1 MTEQSPPSP
10 IAIIGMGLRLPG
22 GVSTANEFW
31 DLLINKRDG
40 RRRVPSDRFNVDGFH
55 GSAAHRQKVASD
67 HGYFLDADIKAF
79 DNDSFPSSA
88 SDLERLDPQ
97 QKLLTEVAWETIES
111 AGQASLRGSD
121 MGVYV
126 GVFGEDW
133 HNIMHQDRQS
143 TGNSRSIASGDF
155 ALANWLSYALD
166 VRGPSMTIRTACSA
180 SMSAL
185 HLACLALRNG
195 DCQSALVAGC
205 SIIIEPSMTLV
216 MSDQQVLSPTG
227 SCKTF
232 DAAADGFARGEA
244 INAILIKPLDAALQ
258 AGDPIRAIIRATA
271 ANSDGR
277 MSSLGCPSA
286 EAQEVM
292 IRNAYK
298 SAGIDDISL
307 TPYIEC
313 HGTGTPV
320 GDPIEVAALAGA
332 FGRRGAFIGSVKP
345 NVGHGEGASGITS
358 IIKAALSLENST
370 IPPNINFST
379 PSPRIPWDD
388 YKFEVPLEPMP
399 FPEGRPARISVNSF
413 GIGGAN
419 AHAILESAAEYGISR
434 LTNGQRNGHST
445 NSAEEQSTNGVNG
458 LTEKGRDKLSW
469 PSILPVSANTENS
482 LQRRISD
489 IKGYIET
496 HPGSIDDVVYTMGL
510 RRAHLAFRTFSIVQD
525 GVARSLEFSSVEKTG
540 ACKAVFVFTGQ
551 GAQWEGMARSL
562 MLSSPS
568 FRRDIKEMDDA
579 LRTLKEPLQWTLQG
593 LLSTGLEGNVDYI
606 NEPEFAQ
613 PLCTAIQIAL
623 VNFLGKCGI
632 TPHAVVGHSSGEIA
646 AAYAAGALT
655 ASEAIICAYLRGQTT
670 RLKTRD
676 GLGLM
681 AAVGLSRDAIAPYL
695 VDGAIIACENSPK
708 SLTISGDAEAV
719 RQTLEKI
726 KAQEPDTTIQ
736 KLHVNVAYHS
746 HHMRD
751 VGGVYQE
758 RLSPYMKEVREPKV
772 PFFSSVYGKPVDK
785 RACSENRLDAEYWRK
800 NLESPVLFHGA
811 VSSLLTSFPDVATVV
826 EIGPHSALRGPLRQ
840 IFQERT
846 SKKSPSY
853 VATLVRSKECAQ
865 SILET
870 VGQLYARG
878 YEIDF
883 SFLNRKASTLADLPN
898 YPWDHRLEFWKESR
912 VAKAWRMKENP
923 HHELLGDR
931 CPESSTLEPI
941 WRNVLH
947 HSDVPWLG
955 DHKVGTNIVFPCT
968 GYVGIMGE
976 AVRQALGG
984 KGYVIQNLTVKAA
997 LMLPET
1003 DPIEIMTTM
1012 RPARLTDLTNS
1023 SSWFEIFISTF
1034 NGETWTENC
1043 TGQVMAS
1050 IAEEEASTS
1059 TAKQQTGLEPGG
1071 SYSRQISKGY
1081 FYDHMRH
1088 MGLRYGP
1095 RFQGLADISTDPERY
1110 VATATLNGAS
1120 AEKEASYLVHPA
1132 TLDCCLQLCVV
1143 AGCRGMARSIDTLM
1157 LPVSI
1162 RRIAIH
1168 PGGEK
1173 DLVASAVADLDGSNA
1188 SVIVVSKRSRR
1199 PVVQLD
1205 GTRGIPFDTGDAL
1218 DGRHGLTSAC
1228 LEWLPD
1234 IDCLSA
1240 VELTIQRC
1248 DNRREPRKIGEKLT
1262 SLGILQ
1268 TLNVIESLDV
1278 SPSGYLAKYVVWLKE
1293 EKQAMIRGDR
1303 PIAIPGE
1310 QEWALMTPS
1319 ALKDLAKS
1327 TLVELEGISDRTV
1340 INVGHMIYDMSQ
1352 QESIEPIFRGTNP
1365 VELIVADDRINDFY
1379 TFQCSANPAEFFRLC
1394 GHAKPTMKVLEI
1406 GAGTGSTTE
1415 DVLKSLMSKD
1425 GVRLYEQYV
1434 YTDISP
1440 WFFTGARERFKDRTG
1455 IEYKV
1460 LDITKSPEEQGFE
1473 LGSFDIVVASNVL
1486 HATPFLHETLR
1497 NVRSLLKLDGRL
1509 YLTELVK
1516 PLSWRFINFITGRL
1530 PGWWVGEADDRAD
1543 VPFVSVERWD
1553 AELRAAGF
1561 SGVDSCV
1568 LDDDEPYCTCAHMTS
1583 RAVAATP
1590 SKPETV
1596 VMLYRHERN
1605 EFACGLADIWAGDGI
1620 DVRWAQL
1627 GNYNEDFADVEH
1639 VISTV
1644 DLEGPFFHDLAEPD
1658 YTAFMSFLSSL
1669 KRGVLWLTRSAQ
1681 IACTDPRYGLV
1692 NGVART
1698 VHLEL
1703 SIDFWTA
1710 ELQSL
1715 DVKTT
1720 TAVLSIARK
1729 FFDRTPSSRGMDT
1742 EYAVHDGI
1750 VRIAR
1755 CHWTSVAGALEP
1767 EKDEGCARQMVVG
1780 QYGVLDSLKW
1790 IRREPQ
1796 TLEELDVEVDI
1807 RCVGLNFLDIM
1818 VAMGLV
1824 PKPKDS
1830 LGAEAVGVVSRVGS
1844 AVKHVA
1850 VGDRVWVVHQ
1860 GLFTT
1865 RKVVPG
1871 VFVYQMPDGL
1881 AFEEAVTMPVVYATV
1896 IYTLMTLG
1904 HLQQGQSVLIHSAV
1918 GGVGQ
1923 AAIHI
1928 CKMLGAE
1935 IYATVGS
1942 EIKVEHLNKNYGIP
1956 RERIFN
1962 SRSDSFLDDVMQATN
1977 GKGVDIVLNSLSGDL
1992 LHASWE
1998 CVARGGK
2005 MMEIGKRDILER
2017 GRLALNLFQDNRS
2030 FYGFDLVALLRDR
2043 TEAFPELVSQFLGF
2057 LAKGQIKPVQPIHQF
2072 SAKNIADAVRF
2083 MRSGE
2088 HIGKIVITV
2097 PEDPTEIPSTKLAD
2111 MSCLSDTSSYLL
2123 VGGLGGLGK
2132 GVTRWLVE
2140 KGARNF
2146 CFLSRSAG
2154 TSEGDK
2160 AFFKELEEQECRVS
2174 AVAGS
2179 VADMADVHKAVE
2191 AAPTP
2196 ISGVLQLSMVLR
2208 DNSLF
2213 QLSYD
2218 DWTAAQQPKVQGTWN
2233 LHKALVDTKLD
2244 FFILASSLS
2253 GFVGQPGQANYA
2265 SANSFLDSFVQYRHS
2280 LNLPCS
2286 VVDLGA
2292 VEGIG
2297 YLSDKQSKL
2306 NVYKSFGAD
2315 LLHEQNIIDSIQLA
2329 MKRSSP
2335 ANSMRPTSRRGPFAN
2350 KSQILVGLTSSKPLN
2365 DPTNRIPFKHD
2376 ARLGLLNNMV
2386 TASEATLQ
2394 SRDQGMSQLISQFE
2408 ANPGLLTDPDAVS
2421 QVSHEIGRILFR
2433 LLLLPEDT
2441 LDTSMSLASIGI
2453 DSLAS
2458 IEIRNWW
2465 RRTLGVDKS
2474 VFEIMN
2480 AGTIDG
2486 LGKLAVLSLKKKHE
2500 GDG

>member
-1 MTEQSPPSP
+1 MTEHHPLSP

-22 GVSTANEFW
+22 GVSTASEFW
-31 DLLINKRDG
+31 DLLINKKDG
-40 RRRVPSDRFNVDGFH
+40 RRRVPPDRFNLDGFH
-55 GSAAHRQKVASD
+55 GEAAHRQKVASQ
-67 HGYFLDADIKAF
+67 HGYFLDANIKAF
-79 DNDSFPSSA
+79 DSDFFPVSA
-88 SDLERLDPQ
+88 ADLGRLDPQ
-97 QKLLTEVAWETIES
+97 QKMLTEVVWETIES

-121 MGVYV
+121 TGVYV

-133 HNIMHQDRQS
+133 HNIMHQDKQS

-155 ALANWLSYALD
+155 ALANWISYALD
-166 VRGPSMTIRTACSA
+166 ARGPSMTIRTACSA

-185 HLACLALRNG
+185 HLACLAIRNG
-195 DCQSALVAGC
+195 DCESAIVAGC

-216 MSDQQVLSPTG
+216 MSEQQVLSPTG

-244 INAILIKPLDAALQ
+244 INAILIKPLDAAIK
-258 AGDPIRAIIRATA
+258 AGDPIRAVIRATA

-277 MSSLGCPSA
+277 ISSMGCPSA

-298 SAGIDDISL
+298 AAGIDDISL
-307 TPYIEC
+307 TPFIEC

-370 IPPNINFST
+370 IPPNINFFT

-388 YKFEVPLEPMP
+388 YKFQVPLEPIP

-419 AHAILESAAEYGISR
+419 AHAIMESAAAYGISS
-434 LTNGQRNGHST
+434 LSNGQRNGHST
-445 NSAEEQSTNGVNG
+445 DPSQEERRNGENG
-458 LTEKGRDKLSW
+458 HSS
-469 PSILPVSANTENS
+469 PSCPSLLPVSANTENS

-489 IKGYIET
+489 TKAYIEA
-496 HPGSIDDVVYTMGL
+496 HPGSIDDLVYTMGL
-510 RRAHLAFRTFSIVQD
+510 RRVHLAYRSFSIVQD
-525 GVARSLEFSSVEKTG
+525 GVARSLEFSPVEKAG
-540 ACKAVFVFTGQ
+540 GCKAVFVFTGQ

-562 MLSSPS
+562 MLSSAS
-568 FRRDIKEMDDA
+568 FRRDIREMDDA
-579 LRTLKEPLQWTLQG
+579 LRTLDQPLRWTLQD
-593 LLSTGLEGNVDYI
+593 LLNSGMKGNKNYI
-606 NEPEFAQ
+606 NEAEFAQ

-623 VNFLGKCGI
+623 VNFLSKCGVK
-632 TPHAVVGHSSGEIA
+632 PYAVVGHSSGEIA

-655 ASEAIICAYLRGQTT
+655 ASEAITCAHLRGQST
-670 RLKTRD
+670 RLKRRD
-676 GLGLM
+676 GLM
-681 AAVGLSRDAIAPYL
+681 AAVGLGRDVVLPYL

-708 SLTISGDAEAV
+708 SVTISGDAEAV
-719 RQTLEKI
+719 RETLERI
-726 KAQEPDTTIQ
+726 KAKEADTTTRI
-736 KLHVNVAYHS
+736 LHVSVAYHS
-746 HHMRD
+746 YHMRD
-751 VGGVYQE
+751 VGGVYQG
-758 RLSPYMKEVREPKV
+758 RLSPHMKQVKEPRV
-772 PFFSSVYGKPVDK
+772 PLFSTVYGKAVDSK
-785 RACSENRLDAEYWRK
+785 TRLDAEYWRK

-811 VSSLLTSFPDVATVV
+811 VSNLLSRLPDVTTVI
-826 EIGPHSALRGPLRQ
+826 EIGPHSALQGPLRQ

-853 VATLVRSKECAQ
+853 VATLLRSKECVE
-865 SILET
+865 SILGT

-878 YEIDF
+878 YDIDF
-883 SFLNRKASTLADLPN
+883 SFLNPKASTLVDLPT
-898 YPWDHRLEFWKESR
+898 YPWDHRSDHWKESR
-912 VAKAWRMKENP
+912 VSEAWRMKKNP

-931 CPESSTLEPI
+931 SPESSTLEPV

-947 HSDVPWLG
+947 HSDVPWLSE
-955 DHKVGTNIVFPCT
+955 HKVGTNVVFPCT

-984 KGYVIQNLTVKAA
+984 EGYVVQNLTVKAA
-997 LMLPET
+997 LVLPET

-1023 SSWFEIFISTF
+1023 SSWHEISISTF

-1043 TGQVMAS
+1043 TGQAMAS
-1050 IAEEEASTS
+1050 FEETTSTS
-1059 TAKQQTGLEPGG
+1059 TKKQQPGIG
-1071 SYSRQISKGY
+1071 NEGNYSRRIAKSY

-1095 RFQGLADISTDPERY
+1095 RFQGLEDISTDPNRL
-1110 VATATLNGAS
+1110 VAMANLKDAS

-1143 AGCRGMARSIDTLM
+1143 AVCRGMARSIDTLM

-1168 PGGEK
+1168 PGGET
-1173 DLVASAVADLDGSNA
+1173 DLEASAAADLDGSNA
-1188 SVIVVSKRSRR
+1188 SVVVVSKHSRK
-1199 PVVQLD
+1199 PVVELD
-1205 GTRGIPFDTGDAL
+1205 GTRAIPFDTGDAL
-1218 DGRHGLTSAC
+1218 GSRHGLTSAR

-1234 IDCLSA
+1234 IDCLST
-1240 VELTIQRC
+1240 VESTIQRG
-1248 DNRREPRKIGEKLT
+1248 DNKREPRKIGEKLT
-1262 SLGILQ
+1262 SLAILQ
-1268 TLNVIESLDV
+1268 TLHVIESLDV
-1278 SPSGYLAKYVVWLKE
+1278 SPTGHLAKYIVWLE
-1293 EKQAMIRGDR
+1293 EQKQAMIRGDG
-1303 PIAIPGE
+1303 PLAFPE
-1310 QEWALMTPS
+1310 EKEWALMKPS
-1319 ALKDLAKS
+1319 SLKDVAKS
-1327 TLVELEGISDRTV
+1327 TLAELEATADGVV
-1340 INVGHMIYDMSQ
+1340 INVGHMVYDMSQ

-1365 VELIVADDRINDFY
+1365 VELIVADERINDFY
-1379 TFQCSANPAEFFRLC
+1379 TFQCSASAAEFFRLC

-1406 GAGTGSTTE
+1406 GAGTGSTTR
-1415 DVLKSLMSKD
+1415 DVLNSLVSED
-1425 GVRLYEQYV
+1425 GVRLYDQYV

-1440 WFFTGARERFKDRTG
+1440 WFFTAARERFKDRVG
-1455 IEYKV
+1455 VVYKV

-1473 LGSFDIVVASNVL
+1473 PESFDMIVASNVL
-1486 HATPFLHETLR
+1486 HATPSLHETLR
-1497 NVRSLLKLDGRL
+1497 NVRSLLKSDGRF

-1530 PGWWVGEADDRAD
+1530 PGWWIGEDDDRAD

-1553 AELRAAGF
+1553 AELRDAGF
-1561 SGVDSCV
+1561 SGVDASV

-1583 RAVAATP
+1583 RAVAAVTP
-1590 SKPETV
+1590 KPETV
-1596 VMLYRHERN
+1596 VMLYRQEKN
-1605 EFACGLADIWAGDGI
+1605 EFACGLADIWTRDGI
-1620 DVRWAQL
+1620 EVRWTQL
-1627 GNYNEDFADVEH
+1627 GDYSDDLAGVEH
-1639 VISTV
+1639 VISAI

-1658 YTAFMSFLSSL
+1658 YQAFMTFLTKL
-1669 KRGVLWLTRSAQ
+1669 KRGVLWLTRPAQ

-1698 VHLEL
+1698 VRVEL
-1703 SIDFWTA
+1703 SLDFWTA
-1710 ELQSL
+1710 ELQRL
-1715 DVKTT
+1715 DETTT

-1729 FFDRTPSSRGMDT
+1729 FFIRTPLSRGMDT
-1742 EYAVHDGI
+1742 EYAVHDGV

-1755 CHWTSVAGALEP
+1755 CHWSSVAGALQPAE
-1767 EKDEGCARQMVVG
+1767 DDGCARQMVVG
-1780 QYGVLDSLKW
+1780 QYGVLDSLTW
-1790 IRREPQ
+1790 VRRESQ
-1796 TLEELDVEVDI
+1796 TVGELDVEVDI

-1830 LGAEAVGVVSRVGS
+1830 LGAEAVGVVRRVGS
-1844 AVKHVA
+1844 AVEHVS
-1850 VGDRVWVVHQ
+1850 VGDRVWVVHL

-1871 VFVYQMPDGL
+1871 VLVYRMPEGL
-1881 AFEEAVTMPVVYATV
+1881 TFEEAATMPIVYATV
-1896 IYTLMTLG
+1896 IYTVITLG
-1904 HLQQGQSVLIHSAV
+1904 HLRRGQSVLIHSAV

-1942 EIKVEHLNKNYGIP
+1942 EAKVEYLNTNHGIP
-1956 RERIFN
+1956 RDRIFN
-1962 SRSDSFLDDVMQATN
+1962 SRNASFQHNLLQATN
-1977 GKGVDIVLNSLSGDL
+1977 GKGVDMVLNSLSGDL

-1998 CVARGGK
+1998 CVAKGGK

-2017 GRLALNLFQDNRS
+2017 GRLALNMFQDNRA

-2043 TEAFPELVSQFLGF
+2043 PESFPELISQFLSFFSEGH
-2057 LAKGQIKPVQPIHQF
+2057 IKPVQPIHQF
-2072 SAKNIADAVRF
+2072 SAQNIAEAVRF
-2083 MRSGE
+2083 MRSGD
-2088 HIGKIVITV
+2088 HIGKIVITI
-2097 PEDPTEIPSTKLAD
+2097 PENPTEIPCTRLAD
-2111 MSCLSDTSSYLL
+2111 TSPLLSGTKSYLL

-2140 KGARNF
+2140 RGARSF

-2154 TSEGDK
+2154 TSEGDR
-2160 AFFKELEEQECRVS
+2160 AFFRELEEQGCRVT
-2174 AVAGS
+2174 AVVGS
-2179 VADMADVHKAVE
+2179 VANMADVQRAVE

-2196 ISGVLQLSMVLR
+2196 IAGVLQLSMVLR
-2208 DNSLF
+2208 DNSIS
-2213 QLSYD
+2213 QLSYN
-2218 DWTAAQQPKVQGTWN
+2218 DWKVVQQPKVQGTWN
-2233 LHKALVDTKLD
+2233 LHEALVDTTLD

-2253 GFVGQPGQANYA
+2253 GTVGQPGQVNYA
-2265 SANSFLDSFVQYRHS
+2265 SANTFLDSFVQYRHG
-2280 LNLPCS
+2280 LGMPCS

-2315 LLHEQNIIDSIQLA
+2315 LLHEQNIMDTIELA
-2329 MKRSSP
+2329 MKRSLPS
-2335 ANSMRPTSRRGPFAN
+2335 NSIGPTSSRGPFSN

-2376 ARLGLLNNMV
+2376 ARISLLNNMV
-2386 TASEATLQ
+2386 TANETTLQ
-2394 SRDQGMSQLISQFE
+2394 SRDQGMSQLISQYE
-2408 ANPGLLTDPDAVS
+2408 ANPELLNDPDTVG

-2474 VFEIMN
+2474 VLEIMN
-2480 AGTIDG
+2480 AGTIEG
-2486 LGKLAVLSLKKKHE
+2486 LGKLAISSLKKKHE
-2500 GDG
+2500 GE

>member
-1 MTEQSPPSP
+1 MTQQPPLSP

-31 DLLINKRDG
+31 DLLINKQDG
-40 RRRVPSDRFNVDGFH
+40 RRRVPPDRFNIDGFH
-55 GSAAHRQKVASD
+55 GEAAHRQKVASQ
-67 HGYFLDADIKAF
+67 HGYFLDANIKAF
-79 DNDSFPSSA
+79 DNDSFPSNA
-88 SDLERLDPQ
+88 ADLERLDPQ
-97 QKLLTEVAWETIES
+97 QRLLTEVAWEAMES

-121 MGVYV
+121 TGVYV

-133 HNIMHQDRQS
+133 HNIMHQDRQR

-195 DCQSALVAGC
+195 DCQSAIVAGC
-205 SIIIEPSMTLV
+205 SIIMEPSMTLV
-216 MSDQQVLSPTG
+216 MSEQQVLSPTG

-232 DAAADGFARGEA
+232 DASADGFARGEA
-244 INAILIKPLDAALQ
+244 INAILIKPLDAALK
-258 AGDPIRAIIRATA
+258 AGDPIRAVIRATA

-277 MSSLGCPSA
+277 ISSMGCPSA

-298 SAGIDDISL
+298 AAGIDDISL

-358 IIKAALSLENST
+358 IIKAALCLENST
-370 IPPNINFST
+370 IPPNINFCT

-399 FPEGRPARISVNSF
+399 FPQGRPARISVNSF

-419 AHAILESAAEYGISR
+419 AHAIVESAAAYGIPAR
-434 LTNGQRNGHST
+434 LTNGHST
-445 NSAEEQSTNGVNG
+445 GSPEEKRQEGDDNT
-458 LTEKGRDKLSW
+458 SW
-469 PSILPVSANTENS
+469 PSVLPVSANTENS
-482 LQRRISD
+482 LQRRIAD
-489 IKGYIET
+489 IKAYIEA
-496 HPGSIDDVVYTMGL
+496 HAGSVDDVVYTMGV
-510 RRAHLAFRTFSIVQD
+510 RRLHLAFRSFSIVQD
-525 GVARSLEFSSVEKTG
+525 GVARPPEFSSVEKAG
-540 ACKAVFVFTGQ
+540 ACKAVFIFTGQ

-568 FRRDIKEMDDA
+568 FRRDIKEMDDG
-579 LRTLKEPLQWTLQG
+579 LRMLDEPPRWTLQD
-593 LLSTGLEGNVDYI
+593 LLESGVEENDNYI
-606 NEPEFAQ
+606 NEAEFAQ

-623 VNFLGKCGI
+623 VNFLAKCGV
-632 TPHAVVGHSSGEIA
+632 TPYAVIGHSSGEIA
-646 AAYAAGALT
+646 AAHAAGALT
-655 ASEAIICAYLRGQTT
+655 VSEAIMCAYLRGQTT

-676 GLGLM
+676 GLM
-681 AAVGLSRDAIAPYL
+681 AAVGLGRDATVPYL

-708 SLTISGDAEAV
+708 SVTISGDAEAV
-719 RQTLEKI
+719 RQTLEEI
-726 KAQEPDTTIQ
+726 KAKEPDTASRM
-736 KLHVNVAYHS
+736 LHVNVAYHS
-746 HHMRD
+746 HHMRE
-751 VGGVYQE
+751 VGAVYQE
-758 RLSPYMKEVREPKV
+758 RLSPCMKQIREPRI
-772 PFFSSVYGKPVDK
+772 PFFSTVYGKAVD
-785 RACSENRLDAEYWRK
+785 SETRLGAEYWRK

-811 VSSLLTSFPDVATVV
+811 VSNLLTGLPDVATVV
-826 EIGPHSALRGPLRQ
+826 EIGPHSALQGPLRQ

-846 SKKSPSY
+846 SKKPPSY
-853 VATLVRSKECAQ
+853 VATLIRSKECVE
-865 SILET
+865 SILGT

-878 YEIDF
+878 YDIDF
-883 SFLNRKASTLADLPN
+883 SFLNPKASTLVDLPT
-898 YPWDHRLEFWKESR
+898 YPWDHGSDFWKESR
-912 VAKAWRMKENP
+912 VSKAWRMKENP

-931 CPESSTLEPI
+931 CPESSTLEPV

-947 HSDVPWLG
+947 HSDVPWLA
-955 DHKVGTNIVFPCT
+955 DHKVGTNVVFPCT
-968 GYVGIMGE
+968 GHVGIMGE

-984 KGYVIQNLTVKAA
+984 EKGYVIRNLTVKAA
-997 LMLPET
+997 LVFPET

-1012 RPARLTDLTNS
+1012 RPSRLTDLTNS
-1023 SSWFEIFISTF
+1023 SSWHEISISTL

-1043 TGQVMAS
+1043 TGQAMAR
-1050 IAEEEASTS
+1050 IEEATS
-1059 TAKQQTGLEPGG
+1059 TNDGTGLDPGG
-1071 SYSRQISKGY
+1071 SYSRQMAKGY

-1095 RFQGLADISTDPERY
+1095 RFQGLTDISTDPKRS
-1110 VATATLNGAS
+1110 VAMASLKDSS
-1120 AEKEASYLVHPA
+1120 AEKETPYLVHPA
-1132 TLDCCLQLCVV
+1132 TLDCCLQLPVV
-1143 AGCRGMARSIDTLM
+1143 AGCRGVARSIDTLM

-1162 RRIAIH
+1162 RRIVIH
-1168 PGGEK
+1168 PGGET
-1173 DLVASAVADLDGSNA
+1173 DLEASAVVDLDA
-1188 SVIVVSKRSRR
+1188 SDVRVVVVSRRSRR
-1199 PVVQLD
+1199 PVVEMD
-1205 GTRGIPFDTGDAL
+1205 GIRGIPFDTGDAAG
-1218 DGRHGLTSAC
+1218 GRNGLMSAC

-1240 VELTIQRC
+1240 VELTMERR
-1248 DNRREPRKIGEKLT
+1248 DNKREPRKIGEKLT

-1268 TLNVIESLDV
+1268 TLDVIESLDV
-1278 SPSGYLAKYVVWLKE
+1278 SPSGHLAKYIVWLEE

-1303 PIAIPGE
+1303 PLAFPEE
-1310 QEWALMTPS
+1310 QEWALMKPS
-1319 ALKDLAKS
+1319 ALKDLAK
-1327 TLVELEGISDRTV
+1327 TMLVELEATEERTV

-1352 QESIEPIFRGTNP
+1352 QETIEPIFRGTNP

-1379 TFQCSANPAEFFRLC
+1379 TFQCSASAAEFFRLC
-1394 GHAKPTMKVLEI
+1394 GHAKPTMKILEI
-1406 GAGTGSTTE
+1406 GAGTGSTTK
-1415 DVLKSLMSKD
+1415 DVLDSLVSEH

-1440 WFFTGARERFKDRTG
+1440 WFFTAARERFKDRNN
-1455 IEYKV
+1455 IVYKV

-1473 LGSFDIVVASNVL
+1473 LESFDVVVASNVL
-1486 HATPFLHETLR
+1486 HATPSLHETLR
-1497 NVRSLLKLDGRL
+1497 NVRSLLKSDGRF

-1530 PGWWVGEADDRAD
+1530 PGWWVGEADGRAD

-1561 SGVDSCV
+1561 SGVDASV

-1583 RAVAATP
+1583 RAVAAAAAA
-1590 SKPETV
+1590 KPETV
-1596 VMLYRHERN
+1596 VMLYRHEKN
-1605 EFACGLADIWAGDGI
+1605 EFACGLADIWARGGI

-1627 GNYNEDFADVEH
+1627 GNHGEDLVGVEH
-1639 VISTV
+1639 VISAV
-1644 DLEGPFFHDLAEPD
+1644 DLEGPFFHDLAETD
-1658 YTAFMSFLSSL
+1658 YQAFMALL
-1669 KRGVLWLTRSAQ
+1669 KKLQRGVLWLTRPAQ
-1681 IACTDPRYGLV
+1681 IACIDPRYGLV

-1698 VHLEL
+1698 VRVEL
-1703 SIDFWTA
+1703 SLDFWTA
-1710 ELQSL
+1710 ELQGL
-1715 DVKTT
+1715 DETT
-1720 TAVLSIARK
+1720 TAAVLSIARK
-1729 FFDRTPSSRGMDT
+1729 FFSRPSLSRGMDT

-1750 VRIAR
+1750 VRVAR
-1755 CHWTSVAGALEP
+1755 CHWSSVAGALEP
-1767 EKDEGCARQMVVG
+1767 AKDGGCARQLVVG
-1780 QYGVLDSLKW
+1780 QYGVLDSLTW
-1790 IRREPQ
+1790 IRAEEQ
-1796 TLEELDVEVDI
+1796 TVGELDVEVDI

-1850 VGDRVWVVHQ
+1850 VGDRVWAVRLGV
-1860 GLFTT
+1860 FAT

-1871 VFVYQMPDGL
+1871 VFVYRMPDGFT
-1881 AFEEAVTMPVVYATV
+1881 FEEAVTMPIVYATV

-1904 HLQQGQSVLIHSAV
+1904 GLRRGQSVLIHSAV

-1923 AAIHI
+1923 AAVHI

-1942 EIKVEHLNKNYGIP
+1942 ETKVDYLIKNHGIP
-1956 RERIFN
+1956 RDRIFN
-1962 SRSDSFLDDVMQATN
+1962 SRNDSFRDDLTQATD

-1998 CVARGGK
+1998 CVAKGGK

-2017 GRLALNLFQDNRS
+2017 GRLALNMFQDNRT

-2043 TEAFPELVSQFLGF
+2043 PEVFPELIGQFLGF
-2057 LAKGQIKPVQPIHQF
+2057 IAEGHIKPVQPIHQF
-2072 SAKNIADAVRF
+2072 SAQNVADAVRF
-2083 MRSGE
+2083 MRSGD
-2088 HIGKIVITV
+2088 HIGKIVITI
-2097 PEDPTEIPSTKLAD
+2097 PEDPTEISCTKLAYTGGL
-2111 MSCLSDTSSYLL
+2111 LSETSSYLL

-2146 CFLSRSAG
+2146 CFLSRSARK
-2154 TSEGDK
+2154 SEGDQV
-2160 AFFKELEEQECRVS
+2160 FFRELEEQGCRVA

-2179 VADMADVHKAVE
+2179 VANMAEVQRAVG

-2196 ISGVLQLSMVLR
+2196 IAGVLQLSMVLR
-2208 DNSLF
+2208 DNSIS
-2213 QLSYD
+2213 QLGFD
-2218 DWTAAQQPKVQGTWN
+2218 DWRAAQQPKVQGTWN
-2233 LHKALVDTKLD
+2233 LHKALVHTKLD

-2253 GFVGQPGQANYA
+2253 GTFGQPGQVNYA
-2265 SANSFLDSFVQYRHS
+2265 SANSFLDSFVQYRHG
-2280 LNLPCS
+2280 LGLPCS

-2315 LLHEQNIIDSIQLA
+2315 LLHEQNIMDAIQLA
-2329 MKRSSP
+2329 MKRSLPPNTMGLTSP
-2335 ANSMRPTSRRGPFAN
+2335 RGPLAN

-2386 TASEATLQ
+2386 TASETTLQ
-2394 SRDQGMSQLISQFE
+2394 SRDQGISQLINKFE
-2408 ANPGLLTDPDAVS
+2408 ANPGLLSDPDAIT

-2474 VFEIMN
+2474 VLEIMN
-2480 AGTIDG
+2480 AGTIEG
-2486 LGKLAVLSLKKKHE
+2486 LGKLAISSLKKKHE
-2500 GDG
+2500 GDD